1 MRVGS
6 QAQAMLP
13 AIGATLRSLIRAST
27 AARLSALLHDAQKC
41 SDIDVIK
48 PNEPRC
54 PSTRHAWSGQD
65 RHGSAYHLA
74 RRSMVCDYRHGS
86 IQHGSFTLTAKHRKR
101 L

>member
-13 AIGATLRSLIRAST
+13 ANRRDPPQFDSCEHSCTT
-27 AARLSALLHDAQKC
+27 ALLHDAQKC

-65 RHGSAYHLA
+65 RHWLGIPFGSP
-74 RRSMVCDYRHGS
+74 
-86 IQHGSFTLTAKHRKR
+86 QHGLR

>member
-13 AIGATLRSLIRAST
+13 AIGATLRSPIRAST
-27 AARLSALLHDAQKC
+27 AARQAALLHDAQKC

-65 RHGSAYHLA
+65 RHWLGIPFGSP
-74 RRSMVCDYRHGS
+74 
-86 IQHGSFTLTAKHRKR
+86 QHGLR